1 MISLQLNE
9 KERRPAETNLVFLD
23 DAVLVVR
30 RRRVPGD
37 ANGSAVLVSHS
48 QDSNLLRRSTGSWK
62 RRHQISRSPIKY
74 SEEWLNLQTRRM
86 GTRNT
91 TVRKSGWLK
100 TIKRHTE
107 ILIMA
112 KY

>member
-9 KERRPAETNLVFLD
+9 KEHRFAETNLVFLN

-37 ANGSAVLVSHS
+37 ADGSAVLVPHR
-48 QDSNLLRRSTGSWK
+48 QDSHLLRGSAGSWK

-74 SEEWLNLQTRRM
+74 SEEQLNLQTRRM
-86 GTRNT
+86 ETGIS
-91 TVRKSGWLK
+91 TVSKSERLK
-100 TIKRHTE
+100 TIRRHAG

-112 KY
+112 EY